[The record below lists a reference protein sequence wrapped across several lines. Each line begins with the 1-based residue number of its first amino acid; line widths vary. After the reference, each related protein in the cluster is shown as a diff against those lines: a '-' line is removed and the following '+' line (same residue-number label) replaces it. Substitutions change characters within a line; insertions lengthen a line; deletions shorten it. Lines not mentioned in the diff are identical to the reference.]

1 MGCNEH
7 HSGGD
12 MRTLKMNGFAL
23 MAAAFLSLGALQG
36 CSGASDTAATPEPAT
51 PEPAVAE
58 PAGPDLEANKAL
70 VVAFYDAA
78 INQKDYEAASKYL
91 GPQYIQH
98 NPTAQDGAEG
108 LKGFIDFLKTRFPTQ
123 KGEVKRV
130 MAEGDLVML
139 HVHSTRG
146 DDTPGRAIVDIFR
159 VADGKVV
166 EHWDVIQDIPAK
178 PANTNGMF

>member
-1 MGCNEH
+1 
-7 HSGGD
+7 
-12 MRTLKMNGFAL
+12 MRTLKLNGFAL
-23 MAAAFLSLGALQG
+23 IAAAALSLAALQG
-36 CSGASDTAATPEPAT
+36 CSGAGESAATPEPAM
-51 PEPAVAE
+51 AE

-78 INQKDYEAASKYL
+78 INQKDFDAASQYL
-91 GPQYIQH
+91 GPQYVQH

-108 LKGFIDFLKTRFPTQ
+108 LKGFIAFLKERFPNQ

-166 EHWDVIQDIPAK
+166 EHWDVIQDIPAT
-178 PANTNGMF
+178 PANSNGMF